1 MSPSVTTGYPHVQRS
16 SASLPSAQ
24 AHNALPHRYA
34 PAPGGM
40 PTADPNPYQARAAT
54 NTSPNEINYGYTV
67 SDEDWNDIMEMEPP
81 HGEGVLLS
89 PEVPRAWTGEPM
101 YQDTNGPQ
109 LMILDNVVYH
119 IDHNLPRNEPSQA
132 DRAGRPRSPNA
143 TQPAQFTTPG
153 VPHEVDEDADADAE
167 TDADAFADADADAD
181 AVAGA
186 DADDLQAEQGLP
198 SPIAPTTLS
207 EVGSDYFDV

>member
-1 MSPSVTTGYPHVQRS
+1 
-16 SASLPSAQ
+16 
-24 AHNALPHRYA
+24 
-34 PAPGGM
+34 
-40 PTADPNPYQARAAT
+40 
-54 NTSPNEINYGYTV
+54 
-67 SDEDWNDIMEMEPP
+67 MEMEPP